1 MEALASVILEQ
12 FASLEGLS
20 SVYSF
25 NGEVSKLQTTMKNIV
40 AGINEA
46 EERQLKES
54 AVKRWLDQLKEVIYE
69 LDDLLDEWNTAITKS
84 IIEDEWNTVIIKSM
98 HEEEEAAAAA
108 ENIEKVTLLQSLSFI
123 LFPLTCS
130 KILFRFN
137 RVFHHFSSVNNE
149 EIA

>member
-40 AGINEA
+40 AVINEA

-84 IIEDEWNTVIIKSM
+84 IIEDEWNAVIIKSM
-98 HEEEEAAAAA
+98 HEEEAAA

-137 RVFHHFSSVNNE
+137 RVFHHFSSVNNK

>member
-40 AGINEA
+40 EVINEA

-54 AVKRWLDQLKEVIYE
+54 AVKHWLGQLKEVIYE

-84 IIEDEWNTVIIKSM
+84 IIEDDWNTVIIKSM
-98 HEEEEAAAAA
+98 HEEEEEAAAA
-108 ENIEKVTLLQSLSFI
+108 ENIEKVRFFNHSPSNCFHVLVPKFCLDLTEYFTSLV
-123 LFPLTCS
+123 L
-130 KILFRFN
+130 
-137 RVFHHFSSVNNE
+137 
-149 EIA
+149 